1 MHPYYL
7 LKPRNK
13 PLSFISGVPYNWFFL
28 DLTFPL
34 MSALAEKLWY
44 TTKLYL
50 LEQEHLLS
58 MASTLEQEQ

>member
-13 PLSFISGVPYNWFFL
+13 PLSFISGVPYNWFFH

-34 MSALAEKLWY
+34 MSALADKLWY
-44 TTKLYL
+44 TTKLYV
-50 LEQEHLLS
+50 LEQEHLLF
-58 MASTLEQEQ
+58 MAATLEQEQ